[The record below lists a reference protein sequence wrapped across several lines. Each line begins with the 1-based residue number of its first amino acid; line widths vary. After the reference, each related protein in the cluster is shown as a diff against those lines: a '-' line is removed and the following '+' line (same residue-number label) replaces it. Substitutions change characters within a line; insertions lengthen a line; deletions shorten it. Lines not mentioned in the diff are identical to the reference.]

1 VCKFRRRSGVSFC
14 PVVAPSEYGRSR
26 PQPTLANP
34 KLHKKG
40 GCHLD
45 FRLHSDGESHHIT
58 NSVLHMPRHA
68 FPLLSDRIV
77 RIVNCLNRISQTA
90 WFVAS
95 APETQSHNRKTVS
108 EPVASS
114 GATRITSS
122 TSPFLM
128 HVSRSHP
135 WLSDRGTFRH
145 QMARLVVKPE

>member
-1 VCKFRRRSGVSFC
+1 MLVLPRSRVSFR
-14 PVVAPSEYGRSR
+14 PAVAPSEYGRSR
-26 PQPTLANP
+26 PQPTPTNP

-40 GCHLD
+40 GCHFD

-68 FPLLSDRIV
+68 FPLLPNKTV
-77 RIVNCLNRISQTA
+77 QIVNPLNRTSRTA

-95 APETQSHNRKTVS
+95 APETRCHNRKTVS
-108 EPVASS
+108 EPVASPS
-114 GATRITSS
+114 ATRITSS

-135 WLSDRGTFRH
+135 WLSNHGTFRH
-145 QMARLVVKPE
+145 QMERMVVKPE